1 MKEKLSKCL
10 AGFRKSRGTQSLLVT
25 MLEKWKKAIDKGE
38 YVSALFT
45 DLSKAFDTS
54 NHDLFVSK
62 IIQIFGKA
70 YRFSLNAVKLIHSLF
85 KKQKSTSLN

>member
-1 MKEKLSKCL
+1 M
-10 AGFRKSRGTQSLLVT
+10 LVT
-25 MLEKWKKAIDKGE
+25 MLEKWKQAVDKRE

-45 DLSKAFDTS
+45 DLSKAFDTI